1 MPKETQLSRV
11 QVLNHFDTLAVREG
25 AQGMKGAKNNV
36 WKVSSAL
43 NKKKKKRG
51 GSHSGALLFLLPKL
65 IQKSF
70 LPFYYLIVLWSE
82 ISEILVKY
90 KCLFKDLVKKK

>member
-43 NKKKKKRG
+43 NKKKRKRG